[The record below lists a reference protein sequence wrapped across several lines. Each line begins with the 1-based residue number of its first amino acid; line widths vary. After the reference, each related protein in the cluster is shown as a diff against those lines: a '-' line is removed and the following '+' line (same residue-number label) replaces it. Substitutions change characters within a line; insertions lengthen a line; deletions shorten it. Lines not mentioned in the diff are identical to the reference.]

1 MDEITSPHN
10 PRVKLAV
17 KLRDARGRADQGRII
32 IDGCREVT
40 RALVAGVRVVEAFVC
55 QDLDQHHALHGVVR
69 LLAAR
74 GVPLVRVS
82 RAVHERLAFGN
93 RDEGVIAIA
102 EPPRRTLA
110 DLVLPPQPR
119 VAVLEA
125 VEKPG
130 NIGAV
135 LRSADATGISAVV
148 VADPKTDLFNPNC
161 IRASLG
167 TVFSVPVCTASGP
180 ETLAWLRAGGLT
192 IYAARLEHST
202 DYRQVQLAERMAIV
216 LGSEMAGLSPNWRAD
231 DVVGLK
237 LPMLGLADSLN
248 IAATAAVLFY
258 ESLRQ
263 RTEK

>member
-1 MDEITSPHN
+1 MEEITSFHN
-10 PRVKLAV
+10 PRVKLAL

-32 IDGCREVT
+32 IDGCREVS
-40 RALVAGVRVVEAFVC
+40 RALVAGVRVVEAFIC
-55 QDLDQHHALHGVVR
+55 HDFDQHQTLHSLVR
-69 LLAAR
+69 LLETR
-74 GVPLVRVS
+74 GVSLIRVS

-110 DLVLPPQPR
+110 DLVLPTRPR

-135 LRSADATGISAVV
+135 LHSADATGVSAVV

-167 TVFSVPVCTASGP
+167 TVFSVPVCTAGGP
-180 ETLAWLRAGGLT
+180 EALAWLRSAGLT
-192 IYAARLEHST
+192 IYAARLDHST
-202 DYRQVQLAERMAIV
+202 DYRQVALAERRRSCWGAKRPV
-216 LGSEMAGLSPNWRAD
+216 C
-231 DVVGLK
+231 
-237 LPMLGLADSLN
+237 
-248 IAATAAVLFY
+248 
-258 ESLRQ
+258 RQ
-263 RTEK
+263 PGVPTTSSA